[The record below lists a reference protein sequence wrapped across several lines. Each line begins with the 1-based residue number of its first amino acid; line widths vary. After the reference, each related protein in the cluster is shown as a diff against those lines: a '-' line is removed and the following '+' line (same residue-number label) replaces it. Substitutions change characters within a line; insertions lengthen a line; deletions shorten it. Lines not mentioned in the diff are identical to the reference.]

1 MGLRFRNRLGL
12 AAGFDKNAEYLEVL
26 DSLGFGFVEVGTV
39 TPVAQSGNNKPR
51 LFRLPKDHALIN
63 RMGFNNKGVDAMVK
77 RLTTFRKEH
86 DSSTLI
92 IGGNIGK
99 NKITTNENAAEDYR
113 ICFEKLYPWVDY
125 FVVNVSSPNTPNLRD
140 LQDKEPLRK
149 IFKALQTSREAMD
162 ASTSSKPVL
171 IKISPDNANQTVDD
185 ILEIVEEFNLAG
197 VVSSNTT
204 VSRSDLQTKEELV
217 SELGGGG
224 LSGQPLKARSTELIS
239 YLRQR
244 NKDMVVIGVGG
255 VESAA
260 DVAEKSNAGA
270 DLIQVYTGFI
280 YAGPRLIADGVNI
293 LD

>member
-239 YLRQR
+239 YLRQI

-255 VESAA
+255 VESAV